1 MNSKLDT
8 QWLLIVIS
16 VLFFPALSFSQANLI
31 VTQSSYSPTTVSKGD
46 MFSVAVSIKNDG
58 NVLAGQTFMF
68 FYFSA
73 DINFSD
79 DEIISRVSV
88 KPLSPGET
96 ATANIVYPIPPPINN
111 GTYYLGFKVDAY
123 NYVNETNESNVFYH
137 PNKFSILNS
146 LVPSQKIPYPI
157 IFVHGLVGDSYTWNT
172 FTDDLDLF
180 YGFTYG
186 GNMNFCLNYDGNT
199 SNANFTSDYK
209 DFTNLGNLIPGDYYY
224 VNFDVDANGN
234 AYFGDANNPIASNQ
248 SAIYKQGWAIKDA
261 IKHVLQKTGRDK
273 VVLVGHS
280 MGGLAAREYLQNSNI
295 WQPDGKHHVAKL
307 LTIGTPHGG
316 SNSTFLGIGLNGVNE
331 LSEAV
336 RDLRTSYYT
345 GYSGCYLFGGVESIT
360 QINGAISPFVNID
373 VNCNG
378 NIGQTITGLN
388 QKSYPLNISSACIIG
403 YGSLLGGDAIV
414 SEISANLN
422 NWLAVEADT
431 FRYKEFVDLPAT
443 LHTVLHKRTPL
454 AMKGIDEPNE
464 YIRSYDIEFGK
475 LYFGFSSIQPENGYD
490 VDYDD
495 YRVVVNQSGKLK
507 VFVSDIPVAAIKI
520 NIVNSNEQILTSLQ
534 NSGKSNLENEIQ
546 LTPGTYFVEFESE
559 WTTNSYRFPYAF
571 KVDFTPIVS
580 TYEPSEIT
588 FQSTIAPNPVRD
600 EAILTYY
607 LDEID
612 KIEIIISDITGKVIS
627 TIIPENCMIGENSVK
642 LDLNSMPSGIFTYS
656 IKNTQK
662 IESKLF
668 IINK

>member
-1 MNSKLDT
+1 MNPKLPI
-8 QWLLIVIS
+8 QCLLIG
-16 VLFFPALSFSQANLI
+16 VLFFPTISFSQANLI
-31 VTQSSYSPTTVSKGD
+31 VTQSNYSPASISKGD
-46 MFSVAVSIKNDG
+46 MLTVVVSIKNDG
-58 NVLAGQTFMF
+58 NVSAGQTFMF
-68 FYFSA
+68 FYFST

-96 ATANIVYPIPPPINN
+96 ATVNIVYPIPPPINN
-111 GTYYLGFKVDAY
+111 GTYYLGCKVDAY
-123 NYVNETNESNVFYH
+123 NYVNETNENNIFYH
-137 PNKFSILNS
+137 PNKFTILNS
-146 LVPSQKIPYPI
+146 IVSSQKIPYPI

-172 FTDDLDLF
+172 FANDLSLF

-186 GNMNFCLNYDGNT
+186 GNMNFCLNYDGNA
-199 SNANFTSDYK
+199 SNSNFTNDYK
-209 DFTNLGNLIPGDYYY
+209 DFTNLSNLIPGDYYY

-248 SAIYKQGWAIKDA
+248 SAIFKQGRALKDA

-295 WQPDGKHHVAKL
+295 WQSDGKHHVAKL

-316 SNSTFLGIGLNGVNE
+316 SNSSFLGIGLNGVNE

-360 QINGAISPFVNID
+360 QIDGAIYPFVNID

-378 NIGQTITGLN
+378 SIGQTITGLN
-388 QKSYPLNISSACIIG
+388 QKNYPVNIANACIIG
-403 YGSLLGGDAIV
+403 YGSLLGGDAVV
-414 SEISANLN
+414 SETSANLN
-422 NWLAVEADT
+422 NWFALDADT

-454 AMKGIDEPNE
+454 VMKGIDEPNE
-464 YIRSYDIEFGK
+464 YNQSYDIEFNK

-495 YRVVVNQSGKLK
+495 YKVVVNQSGKLN
-507 VFVSDIPVAAIKI
+507 VTVSNIPVAAFKI
-520 NIVNSNEQILTSLQ
+520 NILNLSEQILTSQ
-534 NSGKSNLENEIQ
+534 QSSGKSNLEKEIQ
-546 LTPGTYFVEFESE
+546 LTPGTYFVEFETE
-559 WTTNSYRFPYAF
+559 WTNFSYRFPYAF
-571 KVDFTPIVS
+571 KVDFTPTVS
-580 TYEPSEIT
+580 TDDPLEIT
-588 FQSTIAPNPVRD
+588 FESKLVPNP
-600 EAILTYY
+600 AINDATLFYSLNE
-607 LDEID
+607 LDD
-612 KIEIIISDITGKVIS
+612 IEIIICDITGRVFNVINPDNG
-627 TIIPENCMIGENSVK
+627 IIGENSIN
-642 LDLNSMPSGIFTYS
+642 LDFTSMSSGIYTFT
-656 IKNTQK
+656 IKGSK
-662 IESKLF
+662 MIETKSF
-668 IINK
+668 VVNK